1 MAHKNDIDHGYAWVA
16 LSAALSIQ
24 LMVAFVVF
32 SSGVINIAIMEE
44 VENDITKTSWI
55 GSCQSG
61 TFTLLG
67 PVSGLIQHCVGSRL
81 TTFGGA
87 ILVLLGMTVASFC
100 RTVAGLLI
108 TYGFISGFGLSL
120 CGNVV
125 GVVPGHYFEKRR
137 PAAYGVCM
145 AGGAL
150 GLFIAGP
157 LTRFLLDQYNLHG
170 TLLIMGAI
178 SFHMSIAASLL
189 RKPSITSNE
198 SFIVVHQD
206 EDGVSAK
213 EPSSQHAD
221 DICLKGDTTVAGI
234 HYMKDASTYQ
244 TAIPFLS
251 EDITPRTETSEEPK
265 LQCCNIGRLL
275 KLVTKMDFLLYNF
288 AILFWSLGD
297 AACIFHLPNYAETK
311 GSSPTQAASLLS
323 AMGAGGIFTR
333 VLIGLMASSPTTE
346 YKLLQFG
353 IVGVTGLVTIFFPLF
368 SSTYLCQMVFALLY
382 GLYSHGTNSLMGP
395 LTIQLTSLSDV
406 AIGFGIVYFS
416 CGIGYLLGS
425 VIASF
430 IYDVTQ
436 VYDYTFVFGGACFL
450 LSSMSTAGI
459 SLFQTTVNLDRTLST

>member
-1 MAHKNDIDHGYAWVA
+1 
-16 LSAALSIQ
+16 
-24 LMVAFVVF
+24 
-32 SSGVINIAIMEE
+32 MEE

-61 TFTLLG
+61 TFTLL
-67 PVSGLIQHCVGSRL
+67 
-81 TTFGGA
+81 
-87 ILVLLGMTVASFC
+87 
-100 RTVAGLLI
+100 
-108 TYGFISGFGLSL
+108 GFGLSL

-157 LTRFLLDQYNLHG
+157 LTRYLLDQYNLHG

-189 RKPSITSNE
+189 RKPSIPSNE
-198 SFIVVHQD
+198 SFIVVHKD
-206 EDGVSAK
+206 EDDVSAK
-213 EPSSQHAD
+213 EASIQDSDEMFPRS
-221 DICLKGDTTVAGI
+221 DTTVAGTNPT
-234 HYMKDASTYQ
+234 KDTNTDQ
-244 TAIPFLS
+244 TTIPFLL
-251 EDITPRTETSEEPK
+251 EDITPRTQTNEEPK
-265 LQCCNIGRLL
+265 TQCCNIRLML
-275 KLVTKMDFLLYNF
+275 NIMTKRDFLMYNF
-288 AILFWSLGD
+288 TILFWSLGD
-297 AACIFHLPNYAETK
+297 AACIFHLPNYAEIK
-311 GSSPTQAASLLS
+311 GSSPRQAASLFS

-333 VLIGLMASSPTTE
+333 VVIGLMASSPSTE
-346 YKLLQFG
+346 YTLLQFG
-353 IVGVTGLVTIFFPLF
+353 IVGVTGLITIFFPLF
-368 SSTYLCQMVFALLY
+368 SSTYHCQIAFALLY

-416 CGIGYLLGS
+416 CGIGYLLGP

-459 SLFQTTVNLDRTLST
+459 SLFQTTVIPDRTLSI